1 MKRIISLILLTAA
14 MWLPMNADTYRE
26 TLEQYL
32 STGAPS
38 ENVALLE
45 QVLQS
50 AVSSFDSA
58 HAEQAA
64 QVLTEYMTTQM
75 MTDLADIYEPA
86 FRQHVSEADLQ
97 ELIRLYSNPQY
108 QAIRQRSAAMFA
120 DMSQAQEYLTFV
132 RQFQLAAM
140 AITTGQPMPAD
151 MPAASDIPA
160 EYQEVFMQYYQAA
173 GVDEMLTGTFRSVGN
188 MLTDALRKNGTP
200 NAEAKVNELMQYVSR
215 NMPTVIMS
223 LAVKTM
229 SIDDLQMMI
238 SVVNTDAY
246 RHEMQAVSEVIGNP
260 IEMASAMMGK
270 LAEWMKTHYPQYL
283 EPLQKRI
290 NDMQQVLQTLQ

>member
-1 MKRIISLILLTAA
+1 MKRIISLVLLTAA
-14 MWLPMNADTYRE
+14 ICLPMNADTYRE
-26 TLEQYL
+26 ALEQYL

-38 ENVALLE
+38 ENVAQLE
-45 QVLQS
+45 QILRS

-260 IEMASAMMGK
+260 IAMASAMMGK

-290 NDMQQVLQTLQ
+290 NGMQQVLQTLQ